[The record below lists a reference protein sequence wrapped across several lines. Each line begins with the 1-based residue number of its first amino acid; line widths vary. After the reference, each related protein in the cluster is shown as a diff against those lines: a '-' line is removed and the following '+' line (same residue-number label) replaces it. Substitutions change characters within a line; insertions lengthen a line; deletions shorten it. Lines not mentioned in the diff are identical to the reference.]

1 LCPEEYIAVRVKQL
15 CDERGITKY
24 KLSQMT
30 GMSQTALGNITS
42 KSSVPTI
49 PTLQKI
55 CDALGITLAQFFA
68 QDGVRL
74 DLTDLQKEILET
86 WDELDVKEREIMIS
100 FVRSLR
106 KK

>member
-1 LCPEEYIAVRVKQL
+1 MCPEEYIAVRVKQL
-15 CDERGITKY
+15 CDQRGITKY

-49 PTLQKI
+49 STLQKI
-55 CDALGITLAQFFA
+55 CDALGVTLAQFFA